1 VKDQVESLGAEFLE
15 LDIHE
20 ERLTA
25 GIINKNF
32 LALFTETV

>member
-15 LDIHE
+15 LDVHE

-25 GIINKNF
+25 GINKNF